1 MEFLE
6 FSAYFDPDEFL
17 FEEGDPGECAYIIES
32 GSVEVSLDKGGRKLV
47 IATLGAGEVL
57 GEMAIID
64 NCPRTATARA
74 IERTKVT
81 AIPLDYVEQ
90 KIENADPTVR
100 LFLLLIMERYRN
112 LLARFSHVFEGMSP
126 FQPEA
131 SKEVDA
137 TPTMELRNVVG
148 QYVEMQKRINIAVSN
163 PPSKPVKMAIGE
175 TTLQDTKILVIEE
188 KRLKSALANDEF
200 RLHFQPI
207 VELATKKIVGCE
219 ALVRWQHP
227 SGKLFPPSRF
237 IAKAED
243 TGLIINLGYWIAEQ
257 ACSFQKRLS
266 NESQQPLFVSINL
279 SGKQFEDQ
287 LLIPTLA
294 SIMDKTGAAREL
306 IKFEITESLLMANPE
321 LASKSL
327 HELKET
333 GAKLAID
340 DFGTGYS
347 SFSYLHRFP
356 FDTLKVDRAFVSAM
370 LRNEKSN
377 EIIKTL
383 VNLSH
388 DLGMDVIAE
397 GIETEREADLL
408 EQYNAEYG
416 QGFFFSR
423 AVTEE
428 ELIKLL

>member
-1 MEFLE
+1 MELIE
-6 FSAYFDPDEFL
+6 FSTYFDPDEFL
-17 FEEGDPGECAYIIES
+17 FEEGDPGYCAYIIES
-32 GSVEVSLDKGGRKLV
+32 GSVEISLDKSGRKLV

-64 NCPRTATARA
+64 NLPRTATARA

-81 AIPLDYVEQ
+81 AIPLDYVGQ

-100 LFLLLIMERYRN
+100 MFLLLVMERYRD
-112 LLARFSHVFEGMSP
+112 LLGRLAHVFEGMSSV
-126 FQPEA
+126 QPDGPKA
-131 SKEVDA
+131 VDA
-137 TPTMELRNVVG
+137 TPTLELKNVVG
-148 QYVEMQKRINIAVSN
+148 QYMEMKKRIDMAVN
-163 PPSKPVKMAIGE
+163 KPAPKSDKISIGE

-188 KRLKSALANDEF
+188 KRLKSALRNEEF
-200 RLHFQPI
+200 RLHYQPI
-207 VELATKKIVGCE
+207 IELATKKIVGCE

-237 IAKAED
+237 ITQAEN

-257 ACSFQKRLS
+257 ACRFLVRLS
-266 NESQQPLFVSINL
+266 SESKQPLFVAINL

-306 IKFEITESLLMANPE
+306 IRFEITESLLVANPE
-321 LASKSL
+321 LASKAL

-347 SFSYLHRFP
+347 SFNYLLRFP

-370 LRNEKSN
+370 LRNKKSN

-388 DLGMDVIAE
+388 DLGMDVVAE
-397 GIETEREADLL
+397 GIETDREAALL

-416 QGFFFSR
+416 QGYYFSR
-423 AVTEE
+423 AVPEE